1 MDETENKENNNYEI
15 EELVNEL
22 NKVREELKE
31 SREINR
37 KLVNSIKNKDNSL
50 TEENEEPETL
60 ESFVD
65 SMIAKYILKGD

>member
-50 TEENEEPETL
+50 IEENEEPETL

-65 SMIAKYILKGD
+65 SMITKYILKGD

>member
-22 NKVREELKE
+22 NKTREELKE

-60 ESFVD
+60 DSFVD
-65 SMIAKYILKGD
+65 SMINKYILKGD

>member
-1 MDETENKENNNYEI
+1 MDETENKENNNFEI

-22 NKVREELKE
+22 NKVKEELKE

-37 KLVNSIKNKDNSL
+37 KLVNSIKNKDNLL
-50 TEENEEPETL
+50 TEEKEEPETL

-65 SMIAKYILKGD
+65 SMITKYILKGD

>member
-1 MDETENKENNNYEI
+1 MDELENKENNNFEI

-65 SMIAKYILKGD
+65 SMITKYILKGD

>member
-1 MDETENKENNNYEI
+1 MDELENKENNNYEI

-50 TEENEEPETL
+50 TEEKEEPETL

-65 SMIAKYILKGD
+65 SMITKYILKGD

>member
-1 MDETENKENNNYEI
+1 MDESENKENNNFEI

-22 NKVREELKE
+22 NKVKEELKE

-50 TEENEEPETL
+50 TEEKEESETL

-65 SMIAKYILKGD
+65 SMITKYILKGD

>member
-22 NKVREELKE
+22 NKTREELKE

-65 SMIAKYILKGD
+65 SMINKYILKGD

>member
-50 TEENEEPETL
+50 TEEKEEPETL

-65 SMIAKYILKGD
+65 SMITKYILKGD

>member
-22 NKVREELKE
+22 NKTREELKE

-65 SMIAKYILKGD
+65 SMITKYILKGD

>member
-65 SMIAKYILKGD
+65 SMINKYILKGD

>member
-22 NKVREELKE
+22 NKVKEELKE

-65 SMIAKYILKGD
+65 SMITKYILKGD

>member
-1 MDETENKENNNYEI
+1 MDETENIENNNYEI

-22 NKVREELKE
+22 NKTREELKE

-50 TEENEEPETL
+50 TEEKEEPETL

-65 SMIAKYILKGD
+65 SMITKYILKGD

>member
-1 MDETENKENNNYEI
+1 MDELENKENNNFEI

-50 TEENEEPETL
+50 TEEKEEPETL

-65 SMIAKYILKGD
+65 SMITKYILKGD

>member
-1 MDETENKENNNYEI
+1 MDESENKENNNFEI

-50 TEENEEPETL
+50 TEEKEEPETL

-65 SMIAKYILKGD
+65 SMITKYILKGD

>member
-65 SMIAKYILKGD
+65 SMITKYILKGD